1 MLISVFI
8 LSQPKLGIIAVKID
22 MSGRRMESYARPPQ
36 KLGGSTNG
44 YHVKEQYGYFQ
55 MPLHYPR
62 YTKAEYEAMPEWKLD
77 CLLTEY
83 GLPVTGD
90 VSHKRKF
97 AIGAFL
103 WPH

>member
-1 MLISVFI
+1 
-8 LSQPKLGIIAVKID
+8 
-22 MSGRRMESYARPPQ
+22 MSGGGMESYARRPQ
-36 KLGGSTNG
+36 KLSGCANG
-44 YHVKEQYGYFQ
+44 HHVNEQCGYFQ

-77 CLLTEY
+77 CLLAEY

-90 VSHKRKF
+90 VHHKRKF